1 MLCIHFIHVAHE
13 ACFSGVTLDPA
24 LQSQMHDT
32 QGDKATQA
40 MDVDQEENGHSCQV
54 AMTQVE
60 VINLESDEDEDLPM
74 VQDKPQGKAMHPPR
88 AMNSGNI
95 QIARF
100 ESASPATLHAQGGM
114 NGVVPPEPAPAT
126 MNGVPQSELLQPAPA
141 TVSGV
146 VPPEQHEP
154 ALATVNGILQ
164 PELRQPAAA
173 TTNRAVSPEQQ
184 EPALAPM
191 NGILHLEQRR
201 PEPVHAAKDRVP
213 PQALLWHYVDPQGD
227 TRGPFPLLLLRQW
240 KQYGYFSEDF
250 RVWRTGQVAEQA
262 ILLNDAFQ
270 MHL

>member
-1 MLCIHFIHVAHE
+1 
-13 ACFSGVTLDPA
+13 
-24 LQSQMHDT
+24 
-32 QGDKATQA
+32 
-40 MDVDQEENGHSCQV
+40 MDVDQEENDHSSQV
-54 AMTQVE
+54 AMTVE

-74 VQDKPQGKAMHPPR
+74 VQDKPEGKVMHPPR
-88 AMNSGNI
+88 AMN
-95 QIARF
+95 ARS

-114 NGVVPPEPAPAT
+114 NGVVLPEPAPPT

-213 PQALLWHYVDPQGD
+213 PQALLWHYVDPRGD

>member
-1 MLCIHFIHVAHE
+1 
-13 ACFSGVTLDPA
+13 
-24 LQSQMHDT
+24 
-32 QGDKATQA
+32 
-40 MDVDQEENGHSCQV
+40 MDVDQEENDHSSQV
-54 AMTQVE
+54 AMTVE

-74 VQDKPQGKAMHPPR
+74 VQDKPEGKVMHLPR
-88 AMNSGNI
+88 AMN
-95 QIARF
+95 ARS

-114 NGVVPPEPAPAT
+114 NGVVLPEPAPPT
-126 MNGVPQSELLQPAPA
+126 MNGVPQSEQLQPAPA

-146 VPPEQHEP
+146 VSPAQH
-154 ALATVNGILQ
+154 
-164 PELRQPAAA
+164 
-173 TTNRAVSPEQQ
+173 